1 MHPSDEDVPVTN
13 RPPVPAAPSTRGP
26 GPLDGVVVLDFSRV
40 LSGPHC
46 ARVLTDLGA
55 DVVKI
60 EPPEGDITR
69 YAYPRVNSL
78 ATYFVQQNVGKRAI
92 SVDLKQPAAVALM
105 QRLAERADVVLENF
119 RPGVMERSGLGY
131 AELSRRNPRLVYAS
145 ITGFGQTGPW
155 RNRRAYAAVIQAESG
170 LTRSQIESHRRRN
183 VMLPYVNDEHSH
195 GDVYTSLEAATAICA
210 ALFRRSVTGRG
221 QHIDISMLD
230 TLLAVNEHVQS
241 ELWDDPVP
249 AGFVRSYQPGDYV
262 ILTVA
267 DGTSVT
273 ISGHP
278 AEAGMFERIAAAMGR
293 PNLADEDDRYADPP
307 TRLAHLGELCDDI
320 QAWAATHP
328 NSASIEKVFEQN
340 GIAMGVLRSVREVA
354 TSPWAVER
362 SSVMGVSDRGDG
374 AVAVPN
380 SPWRFSESEVGVRG
394 VAKYRGEDNRTV
406 LSDLLGLSE
415 EELDALE
422 REGVLTSRV
431 PGR

>member
-1 MHPSDEDVPVTN
+1 MPNH
-13 RPPVPAAPSTRGP
+13 PPVPPAPATRGP

-46 ARVLTDLGA
+46 ARVLADLGA

-60 EPPEGDITR
+60 EPPEGDMTR

-92 SVDLKQPAAVALM
+92 SVDLKQPAAVQVV

-119 RPGVMERSGLGY
+119 RPGVMDRSGLGY
-131 AELSRRNPRLVYAS
+131 DELSRRNPRLVYAS

-155 RNRRAYAAVIQAESG
+155 RHRRAYAAVIQAESG
-170 LTRSQIESHRRRN
+170 LTRSQIEAHRRRD
-183 VMLPYVNDEHSH
+183 VHLPYVNDEHSH
-195 GDVYTSLEAATAICA
+195 GDLYTSLEAAIAICS
-210 ALFRRSVTGRG
+210 ALYRRSVTGRG

-230 TLLAVNEHVQS
+230 TLLAVNEHVQA
-241 ELWDDPVP
+241 ELWDEPMP
-249 AGFVRSYQPGDYV
+249 AGYVRSYQPGDYV

-293 PNLADEDDRYADPP
+293 PNLAAEDSRYADPP
-307 TRLAHLGELCDDI
+307 ARLAHLGELCADI
-320 QAWAATHP
+320 QTWAATHP
-328 NSASIEKVFEQN
+328 DSASIERVFEKN

-354 TSPWAVER
+354 TSEWARER
-362 SSVMGVSDRGDG
+362 SSVMGVSDRGEG
-374 AVAVPN
+374 EVAVPN
-380 SPWRFSESEVGVRG
+380 SPWRFSESDAGVRG
-394 VAKYRGEDNRTV
+394 MARYRGEDNRAV
-406 LSDLLGLSE
+406 LQDLLGLGDDE
-415 EELDALE
+415 ITALE
-422 REGVLTSRV
+422 DAGVLVSRI